1 VNVNFLCFPF
11 QWHSNVLPSFQN
23 VSLFGKLM
31 YLSKKLIFWNRGNNI
46 LQELSLP
53 CCCESNGIIYLRN
66 AALARCFHSSREI
79 NKGFK
84 Q

>member
-1 VNVNFLCFPF
+1 
-11 QWHSNVLPSFQN
+11 
-23 VSLFGKLM
+23 M

-79 NKGFK
+79 NKDSNNDGSVCTSYMAKEKSGCSWCRPFSNG
-84 Q
+84 